1 MNAAVNRRV
10 VWIALIAVVLSVPLF
25 SEETVESKRKDV
37 LKYGLEGDIIAL
49 IGELQ
54 GEKDTGYSAELLDVF
69 GKTKSVAIKKG
80 VLALFAE
87 QKNGQLKDF
96 SLGLLADPFEY
107 SKDLVRQTLS
117 YVSELNVSEAAPLA
131 RKIIEDES
139 ADFRDAAIQTLGKIG
154 TSDDAVFLIGY
165 MDSEIPGDEKQR
177 LIVRQ
182 NVMAALGD
190 MKASGIRDRLVEI
203 MKDPDENAVIRGSAA
218 TALGKIGNPQDA
230 SVVSDLLSESDP
242 IIRTAAITALG
253 GLNAP
258 EATAAIL
265 EGFKDSYYK
274 VRIEAIGAAERRQL
288 SEAVPYV
295 LYRAKT
301 DPVPAVRVRAF
312 EALAK
317 FDDADSRSWL
327 LSVIADDKRPDAERA
342 KACDV
347 LVNSSLSFDFTA
359 IEKAVLATVKDDKKL
374 KLRYEFGKALSRTKD
389 PRPETIANAFI
400 ASKDTLTK
408 SIGLDFYEKN
418 RYGSMDEAVKA
429 IATDEKQGALQ
440 KRARKILDSV
450 ETK

>member
-1 MNAAVNRRV
+1 MITRV
-10 VWIALIAVVLSVPLF
+10 SRHVVAIALVAFLFAAPAF
-25 SEETVESKRKDV
+25 SEESVESKRRDV
-37 LKYGLEGDIIAL
+37 LKYGLEGDIVAL

-96 SLGLLADPFEY
+96 SLDLLADPFDY
-107 SKDLVRQTLS
+107 PKDLARQTLS
-117 YVSELNVSEAAPLA
+117 YVSELNLREAAPLV

-139 ADFRDAAIQTLGKIG
+139 ADYRDAAIQTLGKIG
-154 TSDDAVFLIGY
+154 TPDDAVFLVGY
-165 MDSEIPGDEKQR
+165 LDSEIPGDEKQR

-190 MKASGIRDRLVEI
+190 MKASEIRDRLIEI

-218 TALGKIGNPQDA
+218 TALGKIGDPQDA
-230 SVVSDLLSESDP
+230 RAVSDLLPETDP
-242 IIRTAAITALG
+242 VIRTAAITALG
-253 GLNAP
+253 GLTAP

-265 EGFKDSYYK
+265 EGFKDAYYK

-288 SEAVPYV
+288 SEAVPFV

-347 LVNSSLSFDFTA
+347 LFNSSLAFDFSV
-359 IEKAVLATVKDDKKL
+359 IEKAVLAAVKDDKKI
-374 KLRYEFGKALSRTKD
+374 KLRYEFGKALSRAKD

-400 ASKDTLTK
+400 SSKDTLTK

-418 RYGSMDEAVKA
+418 RYWSMSEAVKA
-429 IATDEKQGALQ
+429 IAADEKQGALQ
-440 KRARKILDSV
+440 KRAKKILDSGEV
-450 ETK
+450 K